1 VHTAGSTVRAAGDPD
16 CVVPGDVRNLWEMW
30 PRTDM
35 ARTIPGEDAWSPT
48 TGTCRGAAGEQT
60 WRRRREALRGPVRR
74 RRMPWAE
81 ARPTSCSWEVV
92 ERGFGCAASD
102 AAWGGIPV
110 SHQADTI
117 AKASARAPRGV
128 LARSHHQRRT
138 QSIGIGTLLF
148 GADPARAILS
158 SPPDVHT
165 ALSQSITTDGLIRFW
180 TRVWLGKVSPW
191 SRWRSRPSMC
201 WCEHPITWEWRS
213 RER

>member
-1 VHTAGSTVRAAGDPD
+1 LVTNDRHLPRRRGGADVATAPRGA
-16 CVVPGDVRNLWEMW
+16 
-30 PRTDM
+30 PRTRPSSSHAM
-35 ARTIPGEDAWSPT
+35 G
-48 TGTCRGAAGEQT
+48 
-60 WRRRREALRGPVRR
+60 RGPPHQLFLGSGGAGVWMRR
-74 RRMPWAE
+74 FRRGMG
-81 ARPTSCSWEVV
+81 RNSRLS
-92 ERGFGCAASD
+92 S
-102 AAWGGIPV
+102 
-110 SHQADTI
+110 ADTI

-158 SPPDVHT
+158 SPPNVHT